1 MTVAVNSFISVYG
14 PVQSWRFG
22 RSLGV
27 DPIGPIS
34 TCSFNCVYCQLGD
47 IQAKTA
53 ERQVFVPT
61 EQVARDLEAFAPWDV
76 DVVTFSGNGEPT
88 QARNLGALLAIARE
102 ITQRPTVVL
111 TNSTFLGEAAVREAL
126 APANYVA
133 AKLDAVW
140 PERWQGVNRPVAGLD
155 LAGILAGLHAFRQG
169 YRGHLALQTML
180 LSPWSEEQQ
189 ADYIACV
196 RDLQPDE
203 IQLNTPTRPRP
214 LAPHPEARGLETERV
229 DFPVQPLKAVSPEHL
244 RAFAEHIQRQTQ
256 IPVRCAPV
264 ISSAV
269 PLLS

>member
-1 MTVAVNSFISVYG
+1 
-14 PVQSWRFG
+14 
-22 RSLGV
+22 
-27 DPIGPIS
+27 
-34 TCSFNCVYCQLGD
+34 
-47 IQAKTA
+47 
-53 ERQVFVPT
+53 
-61 EQVARDLEAFAPWDV
+61 
-76 DVVTFSGNGEPT
+76 
-88 QARNLGALLAIARE
+88 
-102 ITQRPTVVL
+102 VL

-155 LAGILAGLHAFRQG
+155 LAGVLAGLQTFRQG

-180 LSPWSEEQQ
+180 LSPWSSDQQ
-189 ADYIACV
+189 ADYIDCV

-244 RAFAEHIQRQTQ
+244 RAFAEQIQRQTQ

-264 ISSAV
+264 LSSPR
-269 PLLS
+269 PLVR